1 MKNNLLNL
9 EFNLVK
15 FPIIFPIIYVFILYI
30 FPQFETY
37 LLFFTILFLAE
48 THFGAT
54 WPFFL
59 NKSNSKF
66 ISDNKVNLLVYP
78 FLIIIFSLFGFI
90 FFKNLFLL
98 IFFAVNMFHVTRQ
111 SFGICKLYT
120 KNNNEIKF
128 QSFIIYFFNI
138 LFFLIGYF
146 RFYVPIIN
154 SDYLIYLNIIILLLV
169 ILSLFFYYN
178 KFNKENIFIF
188 LTGIII
194 FYPICFVSN
203 PVHSIIMG
211 VTMHYTQYLY
221 LTHKVHEGRKKNKL
235 STNSYYYF
243 FVIFS
248 YAFVMA
254 LLSLAGKSSNEIFS
268 MLIII
273 PITGQMLHF
282 YLDSQLWK
290 FSNHHNRENVLYYL
304 KD

>member
-78 FLIIIFSLFGFI
+78 FLIMIFSLFGFI